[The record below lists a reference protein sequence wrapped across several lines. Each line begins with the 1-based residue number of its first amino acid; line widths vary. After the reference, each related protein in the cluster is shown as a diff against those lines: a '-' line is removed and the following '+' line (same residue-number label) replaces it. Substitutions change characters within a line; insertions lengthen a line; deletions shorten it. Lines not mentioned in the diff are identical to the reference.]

1 MKLKEADT
9 VLKKSRQE
17 RVEKEKRLCNH
28 CSSGEVEDEEHVVM
42 TCSKYDHARRTML
55 NSLTEAFPPLETL
68 TTHETFLFIMQCH
81 DWEVADALSKMLTAV
96 RCERGSL

>member
-1 MKLKEADT
+1 
-9 VLKKSRQE
+9 
-17 RVEKEKRLCNH
+17 
-28 CSSGEVEDEEHVVM
+28 M

-55 NSLTEAFPPLETL
+55 NSLTEAFPPL
-68 TTHETFLFIMQCH
+68 ETFLFIMQCH

>member
-1 MKLKEADT
+1 M
-9 VLKKSRQE
+9 S
-17 RVEKEKRLCNH
+17 KRKRGYAIIAV
-28 CSSGEVEDEEHVVM
+28 SGEVEDEEHVVM

-96 RCERGSL
+96 AAV